1 LRVGGIYACAHLCFS
16 LGWLSPVNAT
26 LILILGFVI
35 EAVIA
40 QFTFQQAKA
49 HK

>member
-1 LRVGGIYACAHLCFS
+1 LRVGGIYTCAHVCFS

-40 QFTFQQAKA
+40 QFTFWHANARK
-49 HK
+49 